1 MDDKKE
7 IVVFTNGCF
16 DVLHRGHI
24 DLLRFCRTLG
34 DRVIVGLNSD
44 SSTRA
49 IKGLARPLNSQEDR
63 KIMLE
68 ELRSVDEVIV
78 FPEETPYRLI
88 QNLLP
93 DIIVKGSDYAE
104 DQVVGRHLA
113 KVVIFDIIH
122 GHSTTKTIQDSGHR

>member
-1 MDDKKE
+1 MSDQKE
-7 IVVFTNGCF
+7 TVVFTNGCF

-24 DLLRFCRTLG
+24 ELLRFCRTLG

-49 IKGLARPLNSQEDR
+49 IKGPSRPYNTQEDR
-63 KIMLE
+63 KTMLE

-78 FPEETPYRLI
+78 FHEDTPYRLI
-88 QNLLP
+88 QNLSP

-104 DQVVGRHLA
+104 DQVVGRHLSE
-113 KVVIFDIIH
+113 VVIFDIIN
-122 GHSTTKTIQDSGHR
+122 GYSTTKAIQDSGHR

>member
-1 MDDKKE
+1 MSDQKE
-7 IVVFTNGCF
+7 TVVFTNGCF
-16 DVLHRGHI
+16 DVLHRGHVE
-24 DLLRFCRTLG
+24 LLRFCRTLG

-49 IKGLARPLNSQEDR
+49 IKGPTRPLNGQEDR
-63 KIMLE
+63 KAMLE

-78 FPEETPYRLI
+78 FHEDTPYRLI
-88 QNLLP
+88 QNLSP

-113 KVVIFDIIH
+113 EVVIFDIIN
-122 GHSTTKTIQDSGHR
+122 GYSTTKTIQDSGHR

>member
-1 MDDKKE
+1 MTNKKQT
-7 IVVFTNGCF
+7 VVFTNGCF
-16 DVLHRGHI
+16 DILHRGHI
-24 DLLRFCRTLG
+24 ELLRFCRTLG
-34 DRVIVGLNSD
+34 DKVVVGLNSD
-44 SSTRA
+44 SSTRS
-49 IKGLARPLNSQEDR
+49 IKGSSRPFNTQEDR
-63 KIMLE
+63 KFMLE

-88 QNLLP
+88 QNLSP

-122 GHSTTKTIQDSGHR
+122 GYSTTKTIQDSGHR